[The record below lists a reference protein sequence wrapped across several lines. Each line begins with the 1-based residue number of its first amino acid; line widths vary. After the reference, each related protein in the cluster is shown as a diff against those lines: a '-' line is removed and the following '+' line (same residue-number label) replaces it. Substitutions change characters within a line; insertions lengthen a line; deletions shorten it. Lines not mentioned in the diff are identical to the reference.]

1 MQDAYPWAALA
12 PVAGLAVACLSHA
25 TISRL
30 AGGRRQYTLLFLG
43 FVVGLAAML
52 ALSKAA
58 LSAWGHSVADS
69 AALLAFNLGA
79 YAALGYGYFHFVNLN
94 MASLRIRML
103 QELLEAPQGMS
114 REKLLQLYD
123 VEEIVTNRIDRL
135 TRAGQLVEKERRLHG
150 GGRTFLLL
158 ARTMD
163 TLRYIVLGRPGAARH
178 GLPIAQAMDRG
189 RKADDRTAEAVGRKR
204 MRSA

>member
-1 MQDAYPWAALA
+1 MEDAYPWAALA
-12 PVAGLAVACLSHA
+12 PVAGLAVACLSHV

-43 FVVGLAAML
+43 FVAGLAAML
-52 ALSKAA
+52 ALSMAA
-58 LSAWGHSVADS
+58 LSALGDSVADS
-69 AALLAFNLGA
+69 AAILAFNLVA

-123 VEEIVTNRIDRL
+123 VEEVVTNRIDRL
-135 TRAGQLVEKERRLHG
+135 TRAGQMVEKERRLYG
-150 GGRTFLLL
+150 GGRTFLRL

-163 TLRYIVLGRPGAARH
+163 ALRYLVLGRSSVGRR
-178 GLPIAQAMDRG
+178 GSPIAQAMDRG
-189 RKADDRTAEAVGRKR
+189 QKADDRTGEGDGR
-204 MRSA
+204 AA